1 MEIISGGYTVRKIKA
16 GTGGGVK
23 GGIAVVSSSTA
34 VKAAAAPTAATVLG
48 LFLEDVD
55 ADAVAQIAVPDKD
68 ALIRAPYVGSSKTS
82 LADTDL
88 GAVFDLNSS
97 DPTKVDLDDTTGGIA
112 VCQGYDNDNDTIDF
126 VIPEAAMYW

>member
-1 MEIISGGYTVRKIKA
+1 MEIVSGGYTIRKMVA

-23 GGIAVVSSSTA
+23 GDMAVVSSSTA

-48 LFLEDVD
+48 VFVETV
-55 ADAVAQIAVPDKD
+55 AAGAMAQIAVPGKD
-68 ALIRAPYVGSSKTS
+68 GKIRSEYTGSSKTS
-82 LADTDL
+82 LADADIGKVYDL
-88 GAVFDLNSS
+88 S
-97 DPTKVDLDDTTGGIA
+97 DENTVNLDDTTGGIA